1 MKKMLN
7 TPHKK
12 KSAGLT
18 AFVGISLLLLFFML
32 GLTYYDPPVSYG
44 MEVNFGNYA
53 EGSGK
58 VQPIKNVQTLY
69 KIEEKQDEIDK
80 KAESNPPKESI
91 LEPVSEMLTEKESD
105 VSIPKKKESDKSARP
120 VTEIPESQVKKEI
133 VKDVPK
139 VSEITKSV
147 VTSLLKK
154 KPEKGDVT
162 KSEGNDLIQGDK
174 GKIDGNPFS
183 STYYNNF
190 GLGGR
195 GKGYGLNGRNLQSN
209 GKVIQDCNQEG
220 TVVVRI
226 TVNNK
231 GEVIQSE
238 PGVKGST
245 NTHPCLLEPARKT
258 ALLHKWFPDNNA
270 PAEQIGFVVIQFK
283 LGE

>member
-1 MKKMLN
+1 MLD

-18 AFVGISLLLLFFML
+18 AVVAVLLLLLFFML
-32 GLTYYDPPVSYG
+32 GLTYYDPPISYG
-44 MEVNFGNYA
+44 MEVNFGTLA
-53 EGSGK
+53 QGSGD
-58 VQPIKNVQTLY
+58 VQPTKSFQTFEQP
-69 KIEEKQDEIDK
+69 EEKPVEVEEK
-80 KAESNPPKESI
+80 EEVTPPKESTKESI
-91 LEPVSEMLTEKESD
+91 KEVLTEKESTVVVPD
-105 VSIPKKKESDKSARP
+105 NKEEIKPREAVEEKPLPQVEPEP
-120 VTEIPESQVKKEI
+120 VKE
-133 VKDVPK
+133 VPK
-139 VSEITKSV
+139 VSEATKSV
-147 VTSLLKK
+147 VSNLLKNK
-154 KPEKGDVT
+154 AEEGEQTQGEGD
-162 KSEGNDLIQGDK
+162 DLVQGDK
-174 GKIDGNPFS
+174 GKVEGNPYS
-183 STYYNNF
+183 SSYYNNY

-209 GKVIQDCNQEG
+209 GKVVQDCNLEG

-226 TVNNK
+226 TVNNN
-231 GEVIQSE
+231 GEVVKAV

>member
-1 MKKMLN
+1 MLD

-18 AFVGISLLLLFFML
+18 AVVAILLLLLFFML
-32 GLTYYDPPVSYG
+32 GLTYYDPPISYG
-44 MEVNFGNYA
+44 MEVNFGTLA
-53 EGSGK
+53 QGSGE
-58 VQPIKNVQTLY
+58 VQSTKSVQTIEQPVE
-69 KIEEKQDEIDK
+69 KPVEVEEKVEVT
-80 KAESNPPKESI
+80 PPKESAEESI
-91 LEPVSEMLTEKESD
+91 KEVLTEKESTVVVPD
-105 VSIPKKKESDKSARP
+105 KKEEVKLREAVEKEPEPEVEPEP
-120 VTEIPESQVKKEI
+120 VKE
-133 VKDVPK
+133 VAK
-139 VSEITKSV
+139 VSEATKSV
-147 VTSLLKK
+147 VSNLLKNK
-154 KPEKGDVT
+154 TEDGEQTQGEGD
-162 KSEGNDLIQGDK
+162 DLVQGDK
-174 GKIDGNPFS
+174 GKLEGNPYS
-183 STYYNNF
+183 SSYYNNY

-209 GKVIQDCNQEG
+209 GKVVQDCNQEG

-226 TVNNK
+226 TVNNN
-231 GEVIQSE
+231 GEVVQAV

>member
-1 MKKMLN
+1 MLD

-18 AFVGISLLLLFFML
+18 AVVAILLLLLFFML
-32 GLTYYDPPVSYG
+32 GLTYYDPPISYG
-44 MEVNFGNYA
+44 MEVNFGTLA
-53 EGSGK
+53 QGSGE
-58 VQPIKNVQTLY
+58 VQPTKSVQTIEQPVE
-69 KIEEKQDEIDK
+69 KPFEVEEKVEVT
-80 KAESNPPKESI
+80 PPKESTEESI
-91 LEPVSEMLTEKESD
+91 KEVLTEKESTVVVPD
-105 VSIPKKKESDKSARP
+105 KKEEVKLREALEEEPEPEVEPEP
-120 VTEIPESQVKKEI
+120 VKE
-133 VKDVPK
+133 VPK
-139 VSEITKSV
+139 VSEATKSV
-147 VTSLLKK
+147 VSNLLKNK
-154 KPEKGDVT
+154 TQDGERTQGEGD
-162 KSEGNDLIQGDK
+162 DLVQGDK
-174 GKIDGNPFS
+174 GKLEGNPYS
-183 STYYNNF
+183 SSYYNNY

-209 GKVIQDCNQEG
+209 GKVVQDCNQEG

-226 TVNNK
+226 TVNNN
-231 GEVIQSE
+231 GEVVQAV

>member
-1 MKKMLN
+1 MLD

-18 AFVGISLLLLFFML
+18 AVVAILLLLLFFTL
-32 GLTYYDPPVSYG
+32 GLTYYDPPISYG
-44 MEVNFGNYA
+44 MEVNFGTLA
-53 EGSGK
+53 QGSGD
-58 VQPIKNVQTLY
+58 VQPTKSVQTFEQPVE
-69 KIEEKQDEIDK
+69 KPVEVEEK
-80 KAESNPPKESI
+80 AEVTPPKESAEESI
-91 LEPVSEMLTEKESD
+91 KEVLTEKEST
-105 VSIPKKKESDKSARP
+105 VVVPNKKEEVKPREAEEEKPEPKVEPEP
-120 VTEIPESQVKKEI
+120 VKE
-133 VKDVPK
+133 VPK
-139 VSEITKSV
+139 VSEATKSV
-147 VTSLLKK
+147 VSKLLKNK
-154 KPEKGDVT
+154 AEEGEQTQGEGD
-162 KSEGNDLIQGDK
+162 DLVQGDK
-174 GKIDGNPFS
+174 GKEEGNPYS
-183 STYYNNF
+183 SSYYNNY

-209 GKVIQDCNQEG
+209 GKVVQECNQDG

-226 TVNNK
+226 TVNNN
-231 GEVIQSE
+231 GEVVKAV

>member
-1 MKKMLN
+1 MLD

-18 AFVGISLLLLFFML
+18 AVVAILLLLLFFML
-32 GLTYYDPPVSYG
+32 GLTYYDPPISYG
-44 MEVNFGNYA
+44 MEVNFGTLA
-53 EGSGK
+53 QGSGE
-58 VQPIKNVQTLY
+58 VQPTKSVQAIEQPVE
-69 KIEEKQDEIDK
+69 KPVEVEEKVEVT
-80 KAESNPPKESI
+80 PPKESTEESI
-91 LEPVSEMLTEKESD
+91 KEVLT
-105 VSIPKKKESDKSARP
+105 KKESTVVVPD
-120 VTEIPESQVKKEI
+120 KKEE
-133 VKDVPK
+133 VKLREAEEKEPEPEVEPEPVK
-139 VSEITKSV
+139 EVANVSEATKSV
-147 VTSLLKK
+147 VSNLLKNK
-154 KPEKGDVT
+154 TEDGEQTQGEGD
-162 KSEGNDLIQGDK
+162 DLVQGDK
-174 GKIDGNPFS
+174 GKLEGNPYS
-183 STYYNNF
+183 SSYYNNY

-209 GKVIQDCNQEG
+209 GKVVQDCNQEG

-226 TVNNK
+226 TVNNN
-231 GEVIQSE
+231 GEVVQAV

>member
-1 MKKMLN
+1 MLD

-18 AFVGISLLLLFFML
+18 AVVAILLLLLFFML
-32 GLTYYDPPVSYG
+32 GLTYYDPPISYG
-44 MEVNFGNYA
+44 MEVNFGTLA
-53 EGSGK
+53 QGSGE
-58 VQPIKNVQTLY
+58 VQPTKSVQTIEQPVE
-69 KIEEKQDEIDK
+69 KPVEVEEKVEVT
-80 KAESNPPKESI
+80 PPKESTEESI
-91 LEPVSEMLTEKESD
+91 KEVLTEKESTVVVPD
-105 VSIPKKKESDKSARP
+105 KKEEVKLREAVEEEPEPEVEPEP
-120 VTEIPESQVKKEI
+120 VKE
-133 VKDVPK
+133 VPK
-139 VSEITKSV
+139 VSEATKSV
-147 VTSLLKK
+147 VSNLLKNK
-154 KPEKGDVT
+154 TEDGEQTQGEGD
-162 KSEGNDLIQGDK
+162 DLVQGDK
-174 GKIDGNPFS
+174 GKLEGNPYS
-183 STYYNNF
+183 SSYYNNY

-209 GKVIQDCNQEG
+209 GKVVQDCNQEG

-226 TVNNK
+226 TVNNN
-231 GEVIQSE
+231 GEVVQAE

>member
-1 MKKMLN
+1 MLD

-18 AFVGISLLLLFFML
+18 AVVAILLLLLFFML
-32 GLTYYDPPVSYG
+32 GLTYYDPPISYG
-44 MEVNFGNYA
+44 MEVNFGTLA
-53 EGSGK
+53 QGSGE
-58 VQPIKNVQTLY
+58 VQPTKSVQTIEQPVE
-69 KIEEKQDEIDK
+69 KPFEVEEKVEVT
-80 KAESNPPKESI
+80 PPKESTEESI
-91 LEPVSEMLTEKESD
+91 KEVLTEKESTVVVPD
-105 VSIPKKKESDKSARP
+105 KKEEVKLREAVEEEPEPEIEPEP
-120 VTEIPESQVKKEI
+120 VKE
-133 VKDVPK
+133 VPK
-139 VSEITKSV
+139 VSEATKSV
-147 VTSLLKK
+147 VSNLLKNK
-154 KPEKGDVT
+154 TEDGEQTQGEGD
-162 KSEGNDLIQGDK
+162 DLIQGDK
-174 GKIDGNPFS
+174 GKLEGNLYS
-183 STYYNNF
+183 SSHYNNY

-209 GKVIQDCNQEG
+209 GKVVQDCNKEG

-226 TVNNK
+226 TVNNN
-231 GEVIQSE
+231 GEVVQAV

>member
-1 MKKMLN
+1 MLD

-18 AFVGISLLLLFFML
+18 AVVAILLLLLFFML
-32 GLTYYDPPVSYG
+32 GLTYYDPPISYG
-44 MEVNFGNYA
+44 MEVNFGTLA
-53 EGSGK
+53 QGSGE
-58 VQPIKNVQTLY
+58 VQPTKSVQAIEQPVE
-69 KIEEKQDEIDK
+69 KPVEVEEKVEVT
-80 KAESNPPKESI
+80 PPKESTEESI
-91 LEPVSEMLTEKESD
+91 KEVLT
-105 VSIPKKKESDKSARP
+105 KKESTVVVPD
-120 VTEIPESQVKKEI
+120 KKEE
-133 VKDVPK
+133 VKLREAEEKEPEPEVEPEPVKEVAK
-139 VSEITKSV
+139 VSEATKSV
-147 VTSLLKK
+147 VSNLLKNK
-154 KPEKGDVT
+154 TEDGEQTQGEGD
-162 KSEGNDLIQGDK
+162 DLVQGDK
-174 GKIDGNPFS
+174 GKLEGNPYS
-183 STYYNNF
+183 SSYYNNY

-209 GKVIQDCNQEG
+209 GKVVQDCNQEG

-226 TVNNK
+226 TVNNN
-231 GEVIQSE
+231 GEVVQAV

>member
-1 MKKMLN
+1 MLD

-18 AFVGISLLLLFFML
+18 AVVAILLLLLFFML
-32 GLTYYDPPVSYG
+32 GLTYYDPPISYG
-44 MEVNFGNYA
+44 MEVNFGTLA
-53 EGSGK
+53 QGSGE
-58 VQPIKNVQTLY
+58 VQPTKSVQTIEQPVE
-69 KIEEKQDEIDK
+69 KPFEVEEKVEVT
-80 KAESNPPKESI
+80 PRKESTEESI
-91 LEPVSEMLTEKESD
+91 KEVLTEKESTVVVPD
-105 VSIPKKKESDKSARP
+105 KKEEVKLREA
-120 VTEIPESQVKKEI
+120 VEEEPEPEVEPEPLKE
-133 VKDVPK
+133 VPK
-139 VSEITKSV
+139 VSEATKSV
-147 VTSLLKK
+147 VSNLLKNK
-154 KPEKGDVT
+154 TEDGEQTQGEGD
-162 KSEGNDLIQGDK
+162 DLVQGDK
-174 GKIDGNPFS
+174 GKLEGNPYS
-183 STYYNNF
+183 SSYYNNY

-209 GKVIQDCNQEG
+209 GKVVQDCNQEG

-226 TVNNK
+226 TVNNN
-231 GEVIQSE
+231 GEVVQAV

>member
-1 MKKMLN
+1 MKMLD

-18 AFVGISLLLLFFML
+18 AVIGVLLLILFFLL
-32 GLTYYDPPVSYG
+32 GLTYYDPPISYG
-44 MEVNFGNYA
+44 MEVNFGTLA

-58 VQPIKNVQTLY
+58 VQPQKKVQAIE
-69 KIEEKQDEIDK
+69 KVEEKVVEVEEK
-80 KAESNPPKESI
+80 VKSEPPKQVTEESVK
-91 LEPVSEMLTEKESD
+91 EVLTEEKSTVVVPE
-105 VSIPKKKESDKSARP
+105 KKESSEAVKPITEKLKSEAQDEP
-120 VTEIPESQVKKEI
+120 AEEKPKVTEA
-133 VKDVPK
+133 
-139 VSEITKSV
+139 TKSV
-147 VTSLLKK
+147 VSSLLKNK
-154 KPEKGDVT
+154 AEKGE
-162 KSEGNDLIQGDK
+162 KIKGEGDDAVQGDK
-174 GKIDGNPFS
+174 GKIEGNPYS
-183 STYYNNF
+183 SSYYNNF

-209 GKVIQDCNQEG
+209 GKVVQDCNKEG

-226 TVNNK
+226 TVNNQ
-231 GEVIQSE
+231 GEVIQAE

-258 ALLHKWFPDNNA
+258 ALLHKWFPDGKA